1 MTSFELLKL
10 LGNAQDEYIMDS
22 RKRPKQPQKPPILKI
37 AALAA
42 CAAILIGLGGTM
54 LYLKPWTSGS
64 SAPTNA
70 PETLSSPAPGGENG
84 APPRMSRDFCQ
95 SARE

>member
-22 RKRPKQPQKPPILKI
+22 RKRPKQPQKPPILKL

-42 CAAILIGLGGTM
+42 CAAILIGLGGTV
-54 LYLKPWTSGS
+54 LYVKPWTFCAHKCAGN
-64 SAPTNA
+64 PIL
-70 PETLSSPAPGGENG
+70 PC
-84 APPRMSRDFCQ
+84 PRC
-95 SARE
+95 RE